1 MVLDIYIGDVS
12 ELLNDERVYESY
24 LSELSE
30 ERKNKLKKIKSH
42 SGRCRSAGV
51 GVLLDEALK
60 KYGFREKDMTYGYGE
75 VGKPYF
81 KEAPELY
88 FNLSHSGCKVMCVL
102 GSIPVGCDIEYIK
115 KANAGI
121 AKRFF
126 SAKDNE
132 LLEEASEYGEQKYRE
147 CFYRLWTL
155 KESYIKCT
163 GQGLKCSMDSFSFVY
178 EDERYHI
185 AGNEDFNFLS
195 DIEILED
202 GIEEYAYAVCAKKK
216 ESPDIKIHRIML

>member
-1 MVLDIYIGDVS
+1 M
-12 ELLNDERVYESY
+12 
-24 LSELSE
+24 
-30 ERKNKLKKIKSH
+30 
-42 SGRCRSAGV
+42 
-51 GVLLDEALK
+51 
-60 KYGFREKDMTYGYGE
+60 
-75 VGKPYF
+75 
-81 KEAPELY
+81 Y

-102 GSIPVGCDIEYIK
+102 GPIPVGCDIEYIK

-132 LLEEASEYGEQKYRE
+132 LLDEASEYGEQKYRE

-185 AGNEDFNFLS
+185 AGNEDFSFLS
-195 DIEILED
+195 DIEILEA
-202 GIEEYAYAVCAKKK
+202 GREEYAYAVCAKKK
-216 ESPDIKIHRIML
+216 ESPDINIHRIML